1 LQNILIDTE
10 KQSSA
15 SLRLRSDESIN
26 EDSSFLN
33 SPIVETPKIPM
44 DKNADEKENFKVN
57 KKKLEKE
64 YNSATFVEKDEEEPA
79 TTKLQEI
86 IKIKSISVD
95 SFEDEVDIKEKIRIN
110 SIEILINIVT
120 LTPSMKNL
128 FFL

>member
-26 EDSSFLN
+26 EDSFFSN
-33 SPIVETPKIPM
+33 SPIIEPPKTPT
-44 DKNADEKENFKVN
+44 DKNDDEKENNKDNN
-57 KKKLEKE
+57 KKIEKE
-64 YNSATFVEKDEEEPA
+64 YSSATFVKKDQEEQA
-79 TTKLQEI
+79 STILQEI
-86 IKIKSISVD
+86 MKIKSISVD